1 MPVTQTE
8 QGLNTLLLLAYSS
21 DRPGD
26 LDDVDFVSE
35 EEQFALYLDSE
46 AFRLTSRETPH
57 PVFNSVRVSFWPDT
71 ERGVWF
77 YMTVSVEAEDR
88 WIESGLALIEDA
100 GNRAEVNRHV
110 SDALLHLAR
119 RLARH

>member
-8 QGLNTLLLLAYSS
+8 QGVNTLLLLAHSS

-26 LDDVDFVSE
+26 LSDVDFISE
-35 EEQFALYLDSE
+35 ETQFALYLDAE
-46 AFRLTSRETPH
+46 EFRLTSRETTH
-57 PVFNSVRVSFWPDT
+57 PVFNSVRVRFYPDT
-71 ERGVWF
+71 ESGVWF
-77 YMTVSVEAEDR
+77 YVTVSVEDR

-119 RLARH
+119 RMVRH

>member
-1 MPVTQTE
+1 MPVTQTD
-8 QGLNTLLLLAYSS
+8 QGLNTLLLLSHSS

-35 EEQFALYLDSE
+35 EERFSLYLDAE

-57 PVFNSVRVSFWPDT
+57 PVFNSVRVRFYPAT
-71 ERGVWF
+71 EGGVWF
-77 YMTVSVEAEDR
+77 YVTVSAEDR
-88 WIESGLALIEDA
+88 CIESGLALIEDA
-100 GNRAEVNRHV
+100 GNRAEVKRHV

>member
-1 MPVTQTE
+1 MPVTQTDK
-8 QGLNTLLLLAYSS
+8 GLNTLLLLAYSS

-35 EEQFALYLDSE
+35 EEQFALYLDAE

-57 PVFNSVRVSFWPDT
+57 PVFNLVRVRFYPDA
-71 ERGVWF
+71 ESGVWF
-77 YMTVSVEAEDR
+77 YVTISAEDR

>member
-1 MPVTQTE
+1 MVQ
-8 QGLNTLLLLAYSS
+8 
-21 DRPGD
+21 
-26 LDDVDFVSE
+26 
-35 EEQFALYLDSE
+35 
-46 AFRLTSRETPH
+46 
-57 PVFNSVRVSFWPDT
+57 PDT

-77 YMTVSVEAEDR
+77 YLTVSAEDR

>member
-1 MPVTQTE
+1 MPVTQTD
-8 QGLNTLLLLAYSS
+8 QGFNTLLLLANSS

-26 LDDVDFVSE
+26 LADVDFISE
-35 EEQFALYLDSE
+35 EEQFALYLDAE

-57 PVFNSVRVSFWPDT
+57 PVFNSVRVRFYPDT

-77 YMTVSVEAEDR
+77 YLTVSAEDR
-88 WIESGLALIEDA
+88 WIESGLALIDDA

>member
-1 MPVTQTE
+1 MPVTQTDR
-8 QGLNTLLLLAYSS
+8 GLNTLLLLAYSS

-57 PVFNSVRVSFWPDT
+57 PVFNSVRVRFYPDFSS
-71 ERGVWF
+71 GVWF
-77 YMTVSVEAEDR
+77 DVTASAGDQ
-88 WIESGLALIEDA
+88 WLESGLALIEEA
-100 GNRAEVNRHV
+100 GNKVEVNRHV

>member
-1 MPVTQTE
+1 MIE
-8 QGLNTLLLLAYSS
+8 RRF
-21 DRPGD
+21 D
-26 LDDVDFVSE
+26 
-35 EEQFALYLDSE
+35 
-46 AFRLTSRETPH
+46 
-57 PVFNSVRVSFWPDT
+57 PDT

-77 YMTVSVEAEDR
+77 YVTVSAEDR

>member
-1 MPVTQTE
+1 MPVTQPD
-8 QGLNTLLLLAYSS
+8 QGINALLLVTHSS

-26 LDDVDFVSE
+26 LADVDFSSGE
-35 EEQFALYLDSE
+35 ALFALYLDAE

-57 PVFNSVRVSFWPDT
+57 PVFNSVRVRFYPDVAS
-71 ERGVWF
+71 GVWF
-77 YMTVSVEAEDR
+77 GVTASDGYQ
-88 WIESGLALIEDA
+88 WLESGLALIEEA
-100 GNRAEVNRHV
+100 GNPAEVNRHV